1 MKYKHTYTAFPEGC
15 NKQLA
20 KQFFNHKDA
29 QEMQDPEKFWAIC
42 FKNLKRILN
51 EMNNTKIIGG

>member
-1 MKYKHTYTAFPEGC
+1 
-15 NKQLA
+15 
-20 KQFFNHKDA
+20 
-29 QEMQDPEKFWAIC
+29 MQDPEKFWAIC